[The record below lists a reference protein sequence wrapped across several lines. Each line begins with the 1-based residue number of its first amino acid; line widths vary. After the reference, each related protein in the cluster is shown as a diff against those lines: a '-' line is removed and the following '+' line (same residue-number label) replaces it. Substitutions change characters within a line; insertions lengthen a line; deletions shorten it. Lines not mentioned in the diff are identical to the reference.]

1 MDGMRE
7 ANSNNKTEER
17 EKEKDERKEEKK
29 NHFQCSK
36 KWLIIH

>member
-17 EKEKDERKEEKK
+17 EKEKDERKVEKK
-29 NHFQCSK
+29 TTFSAARNG
-36 KWLIIH
+36 